1 MEAAQEEMTSIEKT
15 KRARAQMKLDRGT
28 WGSILIILGVAAWLP
43 YFYLLS
49 RGSAPSIFPFLA
61 VHLAGVLSGGWL
73 RSGLQRSAKGSDHKL
88 RWLSRILI
96 YLGVLAWAP
105 YFYLTRVAGVDTVI
119 APFLAA
125 HLTGVLSG
133 LGLRLYL
140 QFR

>member
-1 MEAAQEEMTSIEKT
+1 MEAAQEEMPSIEKA
-15 KRARAQMKLDRGT
+15 KRARAQLKLDRGT
-28 WGSILIILGVAAWLP
+28 WGSILITLGVAAWLP
-43 YFYLLS
+43 YFYLLG
-49 RGSAPSIFPFLA
+49 RGSEPSILPFLA

-105 YFYLTRVAGVDTVI
+105 YFYLTRAAGVDTVI
-119 APFLAA
+119 TPFLAA